1 MSEWDPTHAVEL
13 WSSDKRWR
21 TVDDDQAPPR
31 KKQRVG
37 QEAESSDSVTDSPV
51 TLDDWE
57 EWALSV

>member
-1 MSEWDPTHAVEL
+1 MVERQEAE
-13 WSSDKRWR
+13 D
-21 TVDDDQAPPR
+21 VDDDRAPPR

-37 QEAESSDSVTDSPV
+37 KEAESSDSVTDSPV

>member
-1 MSEWDPTHAVEL
+1 MFASMHLLQQPFTTL
-13 WSSDKRWR
+13 RR
-21 TVDDDQAPPR
+21 RNVDDDRAPPR

-37 QEAESSDSVTDSPV
+37 QEDSVTDSPV